1 MNYTLHQLKIFKTI
15 SECKSITKAAEL
27 LHLTQPAV
35 SIQLKKL
42 QDQFEIP
49 LTERIGRKIFL
60 TDFGNEIAAVSER
73 ILKESE
79 ELKNTVSQ
87 FKGILTGKLKFSI
100 VSTGK
105 YVLPYFLHPFIEQ
118 FPSMDISI
126 DVSNKSNVLR
136 GLVEN
141 TNDFYLVSVLPDD
154 VTINAIELMPN
165 NLYLFGSPLNGEML
179 DLTNLSNTTF
189 LFREEGS
196 ATRMAMEGYLKKNN
210 ITGYKSMELVS
221 NEAVKQAVC
230 AGMGYSIMP
239 LIGSKNEISNKS
251 MHIID
256 MDNLPITTSW
266 FLIYHKDKALTPAAK
281 RFIQFLNENKQTIV
295 SNQFNPE
302 MQ

>member
-49 LTERIGRKIFL
+49 LTEKIGRKIFL

-73 ILKESE
+73 ILRESE
-79 ELKNTVSQ
+79 GLKHTVSQ
-87 FKGILTGKLKFSI
+87 FRGILTGKLKFSI

-105 YVLPYFLHPFIEQ
+105 YVIPYFLQPFIEK

-126 DVSNKSNVLR
+126 DVSNKSSVLR
-136 GLVEN
+136 GLTEN
-141 TNDFYLVSVLPDD
+141 TNDFYLVSVLPKD
-154 VTINAIELMPN
+154 INIHSIELMPN
-165 NLYLFGSPLNGEML
+165 KLYLFGSTMTKTQP
-179 DLTNLSNTTF
+179 DLFNLSSTTL

-196 ATRMAMEGYLKKNN
+196 ATRTAMEKFLKEYNV
-210 ITGYKSMELVS
+210 TDYKSMELVS

-239 LIGSKNEISNKS
+239 LIGSTNEIENKS
-251 MHIID
+251 MRIIE
-256 MDNLPITTSW
+256 MDQLPITTSW

-281 RFIQFLNENKQTIV
+281 AFIQFLHENKEEIV
-295 SNQFNPE
+295 RKQFKTE
-302 MQ
+302 L